1 MKKIIRLLISIVLML
16 GLVLV
21 ARNQVANA
29 QLSAGSEPS
38 ISAEDPSSIALNGL
52 AHDDDDD
59 DDDDHGGTVKPPPG
73 KTKICKKGVYS
84 VGGGATIKVTT
95 LAKHYCIRADL
106 KKRSRVNG
114 HLPDGSGKL
123 LSDVVFVQVLY
134 KNHVVSRLPDPNKG
148 GEAQICFAVPPGKHA
163 TIYFLNNFGK
173 KDGKPTWSP
182 IATRVKNGVACAE
195 AELTGAYA
203 LIGR

>member
-1 MKKIIRLLISIVLML
+1 MSKYFRILISIFVVL

-21 ARNQVANA
+21 ARSQVVG
-29 QLSAGSEPS
+29 AGPSGEPEQS
-38 ISAEDPSSIALNGL
+38 ISVEDQGSLSLKGGG
-52 AHDDDDD
+52 DDDDND
-59 DDDDHGGTVKPPPG
+59 DHHGGTVKPPPG

-84 VGGGATIKVTT
+84 VGGGATIKVFS

-106 KKRSRVNG
+106 KKRSHVNG
-114 HLPDGSGKL
+114 HIPEGAGRL
-123 LSDVVFVQVLY
+123 LSDVVLVQVLY
-134 KNHVVSRLPDPNKG
+134 RNRVVSRLPDPNKG

-163 TIYFLNNFGK
+163 KIYFLNYFGK
-173 KDGKPTWSP
+173 KDGKPTWVP
-182 IATRVKNGVACAE
+182 IATNVKNGVACAE